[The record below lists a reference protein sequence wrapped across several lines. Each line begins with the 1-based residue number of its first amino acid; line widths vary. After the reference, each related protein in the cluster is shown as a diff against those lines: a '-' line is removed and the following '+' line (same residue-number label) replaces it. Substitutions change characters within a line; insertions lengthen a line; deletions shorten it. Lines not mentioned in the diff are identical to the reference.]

1 MRIDGMK
8 GAIGFSE
15 KGEGPAL
22 ILMHSLL
29 ADAASFA
36 RIEEALARDFRVI
49 TLDLPGF
56 GASEPVGGGLA
67 DFADWAADAIR
78 LIAPGPAPVVL
89 GNGFGAFIAL
99 SLAIRHPTLASR
111 LVLASCG
118 AAFSPEGR
126 AAFRA
131 MAAAAATKGLQVIS
145 DVAMRRLFAPAFQ
158 DANPE
163 LMAERRTAFLRTD
176 ATVFQAACE
185 ALATLDVHAEAARVS
200 LPVLVVAGAEDEATP
215 PAMGREL
222 AALMPDARFV
232 LLDGCAHV
240 PQLQMPGVFLDAI
253 GDFIGARPQRN
264 AAV

>member
-1 MRIDGMK
+1 MQIEGTK

-36 RIEEALARDFRVI
+36 RVEEALARDFRVV

-56 GASEPVGGGLA
+56 GASAPIDGGLG

-78 LIAPGPAPVVL
+78 LIAPGPAPIVL

-99 SLAIRHPTLASR
+99 ALAIRHPTLASR

-118 AAFSPEGR
+118 AAFNPEGR

-131 MAAAAATKGLQVIS
+131 MAAAAAAKGLQAIS
-145 DVAMRRLFAPAFQ
+145 EVAMRRLFAPAFQ
-158 DANPE
+158 EANPE

-176 ATVFQAACE
+176 TAVFQAACE
-185 ALATLDVHAEAARVS
+185 ALATLDARAGVAGVT

-215 PAMGREL
+215 PEMGREL
-222 AALMPDARFV
+222 AALMPNARFV
-232 LLDGCAHV
+232 LLEGCAHV
-240 PQLQMPGVFLDAI
+240 PQLQMPDVFLDAI
-253 GDFIGARPQRN
+253 GDFMGARPRVRT
-264 AAV
+264 AV